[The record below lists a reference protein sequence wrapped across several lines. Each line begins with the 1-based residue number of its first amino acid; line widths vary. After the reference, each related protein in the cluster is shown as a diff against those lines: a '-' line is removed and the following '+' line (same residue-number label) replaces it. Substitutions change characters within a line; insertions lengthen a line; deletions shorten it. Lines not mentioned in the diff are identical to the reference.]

1 VIFQARRKDR
11 TVFSCRL
18 SIAGVLGNDD
28 RTEHFVALMEDV
40 TAEQLAAK
48 TRLDLLA
55 EASQAR
61 KEAEAANKARE
72 IFLAT
77 VTHDLRSPLN
87 ACLMWTDVL
96 ALSPLPED
104 SVKAVDTI
112 KRNLKLQ
119 ARLVN
124 DLIDTARMSSGGI
137 SIHTES
143 LDLAPLVED
152 SANTWGLIARNKGIE
167 LNRSV
172 DPGAYRVQADAERM
186 TQVLNN
192 LLENACTFTQ
202 EGGHIDLRM
211 HTEGEF
217 VLIQV
222 SDDGVGLD
230 ADELRMLFTPFWR
243 GKRESRG
250 KGLGLGLTIAEHLMR
265 RHHGTLSASS
275 NGLT

>member
-1 VIFQARRKDR
+1 
-11 TVFSCRL
+11 
-18 SIAGVLGNDD
+18 
-28 RTEHFVALMEDV
+28 
-40 TAEQLAAK
+40 
-48 TRLDLLA
+48 
-55 EASQAR
+55 
-61 KEAEAANKARE
+61 
-72 IFLAT
+72 
-77 VTHDLRSPLN
+77 
-87 ACLMWTDVL
+87 L

-104 SVKAVDTI
+104 SDKAEDTI

-124 DLIDTARMSSGGI
+124 DLNETATKSSGGI

-152 SANTWGLIARNKGIE
+152 SAKTWGLIARNKGIE

-250 KGLGLGLTIAEHLMR
+250 KGLGRGLTIAEHLMR
-265 RHHGTLSASS
+265 RHHGTLTASS
-275 NGLT
+275 NGLTKGSMFTARLPRLMDSDIPAQTQPAGDE